1 MATSPVVDLCF
12 DLSDRPHVPHE
23 DLSGSF
29 GIPFGRGRGGGG
41 LIWMWIE
48 RGDDSG
54 RMCFFF
60 CIYFP
65 VLESRER
72 RMAMEAPPN
81 EDPSGS
87 LGPIWTVDRSGISTG
102 DAIKSSRNRIAS
114 KRRCRG

>member
-60 CIYFP
+60 FVFIFP
-65 VLESRER
+65 S
-72 RMAMEAPPN
+72 
-81 EDPSGS
+81 
-87 LGPIWTVDRSGISTG
+87 
-102 DAIKSSRNRIAS
+102 
-114 KRRCRG
+114 